1 MPNALNCIDP
11 AAKTVVGLKSMQH
24 FRAAFEPIAGKVI
37 VCDSGAL
44 CTTFYDRLPYQN
56 VPRPIYPLDREMAR

>member
-1 MPNALNCIDP
+1 
-11 AAKTVVGLKSMQH
+11 MQH

-44 CTTFYDRLPYQN
+44 CTPDYSALPYRKL
-56 VPRPIYPLDREMAR
+56 PRPIFPLDQDIALDHWRSANCPANAP